1 LRNARTVARM
11 KALAPSVDSPEALR
25 ANDNSPARWPE
36 TERPRERLL
45 ALGSSV
51 LSDGEILAVI
61 FGTGHPGA
69 GSALVMSRSLLS
81 AFGDLRGVLS
91 ASVTELAS
99 QPGVGR
105 ARAATVVAV
114 GEVARRVQADR
125 LDAGVI
131 LSSAASVHAHFGP
144 LLVDD
149 KRESFYVVLLDGK
162 NRVMAKVRVSQGS
175 LGASIVHPREAFRAA
190 VREAAAG
197 VIFVHNHPSGDP
209 TPSAEDKRIT
219 ERLRRAG
226 EVMGIPVLD
235 HVVVGRGRYWSF
247 ADNGW

>member
-1 LRNARTVARM
+1 MKTIASKLRNAEPLRT
-11 KALAPSVDSPEALR
+11 
-25 ANDNSPARWPE
+25 NDNSPAHWPE

-45 ALGSSV
+45 ELGPSV
-51 LSDGEILAVI
+51 LSDGETLAVI

-69 GSALVMSRSLLS
+69 GSALVISRSLLT

-91 ASVTELAS
+91 ASITELAS
-99 QPGVGR
+99 LPGVGR
-105 ARAATVVAV
+105 ARAATIVAL

-144 LLVDD
+144 LLVDE
-149 KRESFYVVLLDGK
+149 KRESFYLVMLDGK
-162 NRVMAKVRVSQGS
+162 NRVIANARISQGS
-175 LGASIVHPREAFRAA
+175 LGASIVHPREAFRSA
-190 VREAAAG
+190 VREAAAA

-209 TPSAEDKRIT
+209 TPSAEDRRTT